1 MGKKEF
7 TKEELQAETYKM
19 AYLFGLLH
27 YHYASTLMNELGKE
41 QGENLVR
48 KAVKAFAVDRGQR
61 MRKKAVERGVKPTTA
76 NLATVN
82 DLPAHTFYTD
92 AEEKTVCPF
101 ADAWQDKGKQGQRL
115 GLIYCDVNDP
125 WKIKSFDP
133 QAKLWRY
140 VTNRNLGDA
149 CCDAVNVEYLE

>member
-7 TKEELQAETYKM
+7 TKEDLQAETYKM

-27 YHYASTLMNELGKE
+27 YHYAATLVNELGKE
-41 QGENLVR
+41 QGEKLVR

-61 MRKKAVERGVKPTTA
+61 MRKKALERGVKPTMA

-92 AEEKTVCPF
+92 AAGNTVCPF
-101 ADAWQDKGKQGQRL
+101 ADAWRDKGKQGQGL

-125 WKIKSFDP
+125 WKIKSFD
-133 QAKLWRY
+133 ARARLWRY

-149 CCDAVNVEYLE
+149 FCDAVNVEYLE